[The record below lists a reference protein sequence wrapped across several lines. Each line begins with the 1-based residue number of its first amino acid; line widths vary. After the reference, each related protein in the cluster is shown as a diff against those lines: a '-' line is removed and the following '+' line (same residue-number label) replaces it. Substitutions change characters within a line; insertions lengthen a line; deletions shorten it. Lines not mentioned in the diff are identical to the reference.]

1 MNLEKK
7 ATSQGRVPF
16 APMLNDSA
24 MEVAV
29 LPMKEWIRR
38 KSLPTDTQRNSFD
51 RNDAVGTNGYKK
63 KKVLFGRE
71 WVEIEDDRKKEA
83 WKE

>member
-1 MNLEKK
+1 M
-7 ATSQGRVPF
+7 
-16 APMLNDSA
+16 
-24 MEVAV
+24 
-29 LPMKEWIRR
+29 RR